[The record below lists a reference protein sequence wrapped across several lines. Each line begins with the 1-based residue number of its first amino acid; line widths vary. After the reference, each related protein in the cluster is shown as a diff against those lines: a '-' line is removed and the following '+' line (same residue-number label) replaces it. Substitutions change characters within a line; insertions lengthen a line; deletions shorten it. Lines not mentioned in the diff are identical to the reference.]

1 MRKPAWM
8 LLLALCVALPLFL
21 LVRRGPSTTTS
32 ASDAGRQV
40 HQTATD
46 RAPVVIEGEIL
57 DIACYLDNDL
67 HGPEHRSCAAACLK
81 DGQPIGFLDDQGRVF
96 LLIEDHM
103 EKAAYRALKNLAAE
117 RVEIRGDEI
126 RRGGVQ
132 SIIVLG
138 VTKTNSKG
146 GPASPASA
154 R

>member
-21 LVRRGPSTTTS
+21 LMRRSPTATVE
-32 ASDAGRQV
+32 SDAARQV

-46 RAPVVIEGEIL
+46 RAPVTIEGEIL

-138 VTKTNSKG
+138 VTRLGSKG
-146 GPASPASA
+146 GPASPAGA

>member
-1 MRKPAWM
+1 MRKPVWM
-8 LLLALCVALPLFL
+8 VLLALCFALPLFL
-21 LVRRGPSTTTS
+21 LVRRSPTEAPTG
-32 ASDAGRQV
+32 DVVRQV
-40 HQTATD
+40 HESSTD
-46 RAPVVIEGEIL
+46 RHPITLEGEVL

-103 EKAAYRALKNLAAE
+103 EKDAYRALKNLAAE
-117 RVEIRGDEI
+117 RVQVQGDEI

-138 VTKTNSKG
+138 VSKSSTK
-146 GPASPASA
+146 PDPESPAGA

>member
-1 MRKPAWM
+1 MG
-8 LLLALCVALPLFL
+8 LLVLCVAVPVLL
-21 LVRRGPSTTTS
+21 LVRRSPSGS
-32 ASDAGRQV
+32 PSDVAARQV
-40 HQTATD
+40 HEAATD
-46 RAPVVIEGEIL
+46 REPVTLDGEIL

-103 EKAAYRALKNLAAE
+103 EKDAYRALKGLAAQ
-117 RVEIRGDEI
+117 RVRVQGDQI
-126 RRGGVQ
+126 QRGGVQ

-138 VTKTNSKG
+138 VSKPSPKADSAA
-146 GPASPASA
+146 PAGV